1 VVALPKTNR
10 NLGNYGK
17 NLSLDDFD
25 TQNFEIGNSSRLARG
40 GIDAL
45 DAHLFQHPLA
55 VDFFGGGDAP
65 SFFNQLQR
73 KRGKAP

>member
-25 TQNFEIGNSSRLARG
+25 TQNFEIGNPGRLARV
-40 GIDAL
+40 GIEAL

-55 VDFFGGGDAP
+55 VDFFWGG
-65 SFFNQLQR
+65 
-73 KRGKAP
+73 